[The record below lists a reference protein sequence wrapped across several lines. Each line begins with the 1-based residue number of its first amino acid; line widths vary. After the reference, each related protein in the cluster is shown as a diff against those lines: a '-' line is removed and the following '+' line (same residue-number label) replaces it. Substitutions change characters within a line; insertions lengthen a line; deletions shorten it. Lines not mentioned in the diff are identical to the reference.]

1 MLWANILNG
10 GGGNDYLV
18 GDAGDDHL
26 RGGTGT
32 DNLRGGQGNDV
43 YYVDVLGDEVYE
55 EVGEGDDSVVATG
68 SFSLREGSEIEGLFA
83 VEGTDPVTMSGNEF
97 AQSLYGNNGANVLN
111 GGGGNDYLV
120 GYDGNDH
127 LRGGTG
133 ADNLRGGTGNDT
145 YYVDDAADAV
155 FEDAGQGDDLVL
167 ASVSYTLAADAE
179 VEGLMVVDGAS
190 TDAIDLT
197 GNGVGQS
204 VYGNAGAN
212 VLAGLGGNDFLNGYE
227 GDDTLDGGEGN
238 DYLRGGAGADVF
250 AFAGAAG
257 DDTILDFTSGTDKID
272 LSAFGISEAQ
282 VTIDTTGDHMRLF
295 VDSDSNGSADFVIT
309 LAGALEFSSADFV
322 F

>member
-1 MLWANILNG
+1 M
-10 GGGNDYLV
+10 
-18 GDAGDDHL
+18 
-26 RGGTGT
+26 
-32 DNLRGGQGNDV
+32 
-43 YYVDVLGDEVYE
+43 
-55 EVGEGDDSVVATG
+55 
-68 SFSLREGSEIEGLFA
+68 
-83 VEGTDPVTMSGNEF
+83 
-97 AQSLYGNNGANVLN
+97 
-111 GGGGNDYLV
+111 
-120 GYDGNDH
+120 
-127 LRGGTG
+127 
-133 ADNLRGGTGNDT
+133 
-145 YYVDDAADAV
+145 